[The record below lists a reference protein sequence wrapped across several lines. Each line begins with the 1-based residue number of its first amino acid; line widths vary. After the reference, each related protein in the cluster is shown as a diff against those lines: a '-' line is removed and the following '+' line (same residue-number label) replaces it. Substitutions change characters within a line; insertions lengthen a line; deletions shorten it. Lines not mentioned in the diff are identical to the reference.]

1 MSSDIKITCRKMKW
15 SSGQGTGDF
24 NRNFFQRDI
33 TKRPEGW
40 EGNLDTIDLFD
51 YLVRDSLSDIEYTFD
66 SYEFSSDKIVGES
79 SNVSFKLNNLH
90 LLPDGRS
97 FSDYFYIYSDDKQY
111 YKYTVEIEKLIS
123 NVWTKVYFG
132 ILTNEWIKF
141 DDRVQEIISIDVT
154 GFEDEFR
161 KYFEGVSLVDILSLG
176 LYSSM
181 PSYGGLIGNTMSEI
195 PQYADMLSVINANLP
210 NNWFWYGIVNYTAD
224 NSSTEQFFMM
234 KIGYMYSEG
243 ATPTWQNGSMFNKA
257 GYENFYTQGT
267 NAFQFFT
274 ALCNAMGWIW
284 YFKLYSTT
292 GPAKPMIVIQQRSQ
306 YLDSILT
313 LDFSK
318 SIGHSINSVEYDIKA
333 DIIMIDNGRLD
344 FGTLANSSSTG
355 YDGLE
360 KVLITNEGS
369 FSGYTNLFSM
379 TGFEYYPS
387 GVLPMYISKSFGT
400 KNSIVLNEIQDY
412 FYKFNRVTDFNVYD
426 IVSLARDRVL
436 EVPVINNEK
445 WKSIIDLS
453 YVRRNDTGYWNGVY
467 QGAGTT
473 LNQYDMSYYG
483 NPGECLI
490 RRTYSGGVYY
500 YETYGEYIGT
510 AKFRKNFYK
519 YLRGK
524 AGLICNVKVNQLIY
538 NPNQCVKI
546 TGYDSDNATNN
557 ALMNNKYYG
566 LLGLKFNLINDTSEL
581 KLQRL

>member
-1 MSSDIKITCRKMKW
+1 MSSDIRLNIKKYQW

-24 NRNFFQRDI
+24 NRNFFQRDS
-33 TKRPEGW
+33 TKKPTHVTAD
-40 EGNLDTIDLFD
+40 NLDLFD
-51 YLVRDSLSDIEYTFD
+51 YLVRDSLSEIEYTFD

-132 ILTNEWIKF
+132 ILTNEGIKF

-161 KYFEGVSLVDILSLG
+161 KYFEGVSLVEISYSL
-176 LYSSM
+176 L
-181 PSYGGLIGNTMSEI
+181 PNPLGGLIGLDASKT

-284 YFKLYSTT
+284 YFKLHSS
-292 GPAKPMIVIQQRSQ
+292 GKPMIVIQQRAQ

-379 TGFEYYPS
+379 SGFEYYPS
-387 GVLPMYISKSFGT
+387 GVLPMYIPKSFGT

-453 YVRRNDTGYWNGVY
+453 YVRRNDTI
-467 QGAGTT
+467 
-473 LNQYDMSYYG
+473 
-483 NPGECLI
+483 LI
-490 RRTYSGGVYY
+490 
-500 YETYGEYIGT
+500 E
-510 AKFRKNFYK
+510 
-519 YLRGK
+519 
-524 AGLICNVKVNQLIY
+524 
-538 NPNQCVKI
+538 P
-546 TGYDSDNATNN
+546 
-557 ALMNNKYYG
+557 
-566 LLGLKFNLINDTSEL
+566 
-581 KLQRL
+581 